1 MAWTATHRHAR
12 ISPRKVRLVADMIRG
27 RNVGE
32 ALGILKFTPNRAAG
46 MIAKVIQSAA
56 ANAVDRDEN
65 VNPDALVVSEALI
78 NERPTMK
85 RFQPKDRGRAHRI
98 LKRTSHIKVSVEEG
112 K

>member
-1 MAWTATHRHAR
+1 M
-12 ISPRKVRLVADMIRG
+12 SPRKVRLVADMIRG

-32 ALGILKFTPNRAAG
+32 ALSILKFTPNRAAG

-56 ANAVDRDEN
+56 ANAVDRDET
-65 VNPDALVVSEALI
+65 VNPDLLVVSETQI
-78 NERPTMK
+78 NEGPTMK

-98 LKRTSHIKVSVEEG
+98 LKRSSHIIVTVEEG